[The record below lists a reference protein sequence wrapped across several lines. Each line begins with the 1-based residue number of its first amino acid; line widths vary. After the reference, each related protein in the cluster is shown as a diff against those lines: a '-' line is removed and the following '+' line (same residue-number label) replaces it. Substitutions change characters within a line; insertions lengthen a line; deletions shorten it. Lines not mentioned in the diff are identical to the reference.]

1 MTVGLALLPWLLS
14 VFVSGIAVLQFVL
27 VAVVL
32 MCTSNLLLSMI
43 HMSSLLVFGM
53 CRVIPFAIF
62 CLLNMRFIRLA
73 DSLGLV

>member
-1 MTVGLALLPWLLS
+1 MHPDMR
-14 VFVSGIAVLQFVL
+14 LQQV
-27 VAVVL
+27 
-32 MCTSNLLLSMI
+32 M
-43 HMSSLLVFGM
+43 VFGM